1 MCELTNGK
9 CLGGEARKSEYWH
22 VSATALAWWQRD
34 TQAEASP
41 IDNVSAFGMW
51 PVLYAETFLVAKN
64 SRNQPYL
71 GGEGVRF
78 DVLSFSALAPAIP
91 CLSTINRMIG
101 RYPLMRRR
109 IKSRSVSLSPT
120 LH

>member
-41 IDNVSAFGMW
+41 IDAEASPIDPIDNVSAFGMC
-51 PVLYAETFLVAKN
+51 PVC
-64 SRNQPYL
+64 
-71 GGEGVRF
+71 
-78 DVLSFSALAPAIP
+78 VLKLFS
-91 CLSTINRMIG
+91 G
-101 RYPLMRRR
+101 
-109 IKSRSVSLSPT
+109 
-120 LH
+120 

>member
-41 IDNVSAFGMW
+41 IDIMYQLSECGLFAARG
-51 PVLYAETFLVAKN
+51 LFLCATHH
-64 SRNQPYL
+64 
-71 GGEGVRF
+71 
-78 DVLSFSALAPAIP
+78 DVPHRLTAQ
-91 CLSTINRMIG
+91 
-101 RYPLMRRR
+101 
-109 IKSRSVSLSPT
+109 
-120 LH
+120 